1 MNGAAMNTCL
11 QVLLWTCVF
20 ISLGL
25 GLELF
30 DIVGS
35 RVVPGQREE
44 RGDFSP
50 GPSLFGEMF
59 KLCKA
64 RWPSFQVR

>member
-30 DIVGS
+30 DTVGS

-44 RGDFSP
+44 RGTSLWANFVRGRCLNSVKP
-50 GPSLFGEMF
+50 GG
-59 KLCKA
+59 
-64 RWPSFQVR
+64 QVFR